1 MAWVGKEGKELV
13 CIADL
18 LCKLASSSGI
28 MQVNLAD
35 HDMEQAQ
42 DKLGQVVRRCCKVVV
57 FFRSCCTLFV
67 TPTVLEHFM
76 CFLWLFT
83 LFSSKFRFWP
93 MCNTDWQDNG
103 QLLNFR

>member
-1 MAWVGKEGKELV
+1 MGKEGKELV

-42 DKLGQVVRRCCKVVV
+42 DKLGQVVRRCCQVVV
-57 FFRSCCTLFV
+57 FFSKLLHPFCYPDSVGAFHV
-67 TPTVLEHFM
+67 FSVVVHFI
-76 CFLWLFT
+76 
-83 LFSSKFRFWP
+83 
-93 MCNTDWQDNG
+93 
-103 QLLNFR
+103 QL